1 MQKRGEPVVGL
12 GILGIEFEGAAKF
25 LFGVASVPHSPKS
38 HKGQRCVG
46 IGGLR
51 VELNGFLG
59 RGKRIEK
66 SLVRGHGGE
75 FAQQVVAVGQTN
87 VGVGIAGIARNG
99 LSEGVHS
106 LTQALGSALV
116 PVKTTFEV
124 KLLRLAIGGE
134 MQASGRNG
142 NRLSSGLGVPVAR
155 DRKST
160 RLNSSHMSIS

>member
-1 MQKRGEPVVGL
+1 M
-12 GILGIEFEGAAKF
+12 
-25 LFGVASVPHSPKS
+25 
-38 HKGQRCVG
+38 G

-66 SLVRGHGGE
+66 SLVGGHGGE
-75 FAQQVVAVGQTN
+75 FAQQVVAVGQAN

-99 LSEGVHS
+99 LSESVHS
-106 LTQALGSALV
+106 LIQALGSALV

-134 MQASGRNG
+134 MQASGRNS
-142 NRLSSGLGVPVAR
+142 NRLSSCLGVPVAR
-155 DRKST
+155 AEHPHREKQHQQRRGVDQFPPGDRT
-160 RLNSSHMSIS
+160 RRRGSCLGKLGLLQGVLVGRVWI